1 MPDTSPKTRFVKE
14 YAARSGMAEHHVR
27 ERIRAVRDAGIGA
40 RQLAPLGYTDV
51 ASYLIAILAS
61 PTNRDAG
68 AIVERFSSFFLKA
81 ADFHPELF
89 PATLPPLPQTPLRQF
104 LAGIIRAFN
113 EAGGIS
119 LISLSA
125 DWPPHD
131 AFRICVISTEGMPY
145 TATFAPEVVALRRM
159 HQPDLHC
166 HTVTLP
172 GGVVEA
178 VAYLAT
184 PDD

>member
-14 YAARSGMAEHHVR
+14 YAERSGMPEHHVR
-27 ERIRAVRDAGIGA
+27 ERIRAVRDFGIGA
-40 RQLAPLGYTDV
+40 RQLGPLGYTDV
-51 ASYLIAILAS
+51 AAYLIALLAS

-68 AIVERFSSFFLKA
+68 KIVERFSGFFLKA

-89 PATLPPLPQTPLRQF
+89 PASLPPLPQTPLRQF

-119 LISLSA
+119 LVSLSA

-131 AFRICVISTEGMPY
+131 AYRIRIMSTEGIPY
-145 TATFAPEVVALRRM
+145 TATFLPEVVAARRLQ
-159 HQPDLHC
+159 QPDLHC

-184 PDD
+184 PD